1 MKKINLFLT
10 ILAAAAGFTN
20 CSKAELVEN
29 KETEKGGSVVYATT
43 DAATKTT
50 LANDY
55 KVLWSTDDQIKF
67 VKDGATTTTYTYT
80 LSSGAGTTSG
90 TFTYDQTPVDGTYTV
105 WYPAAF
111 DEPYWHIQNYVNAT
125 DDISGAPMKATAT
138 VSGGIV
144 SDISF
149 KNEGGILRYTVKGNK
164 TIKNIKVKSASRE
177 LDVTLDCGDG
187 AALTEEGT
195 VFNIVVKP
203 GTYSDDT
210 LTFSATDNTVA
221 TKTASTFTVTKNK
234 VSLATFEAADLLF
247 LPAGAL
253 PGVFT
258 VGTGADGD
266 EGTDDDVK
274 VRFSQGN
281 LKYDDE
287 TKWKFYD
294 HQYDYLTDYDTS
306 PVSLFPWGYNANN
319 EHISLGAMSPVTY
332 HPNNEGELVYYNK
345 GDKLVYDKASSK
357 SPGGGDDWGVAYC
370 ESNNITVGI
379 WRMLSKE
386 EWVYLINVGGDK
398 NVIRQGKYKND
409 VKVCGKKG
417 CLVLAP
423 DGWDISSNPLQDEY
437 STTSSPMTWEQAE
450 AAGLVC
456 LPAAGYYES
465 PPVSSDGSDGY
476 YWSSSADSSGSYY
489 VYFNSAALNPGR
501 GDLES
506 TDWSARDQNY
516 SVRLVTEVK

>member
-67 VKDGATTTTYTYT
+67 VKDGASTTTYTYT

-90 TFTYDQTPVDGTYTV
+90 TFTCAQTPEDGTYTV

-111 DEPYWHIQNYVNAT
+111 NEQYWYIQKYVSAT
-125 DDISGAPMKATAT
+125 DISGAPMKATAT
-138 VSGGIV
+138 VNDGIV

-164 TIKNIKVKSASRE
+164 TIKSIKVKSASSSYP
-177 LDVTLDCGDG
+177 DVTLNCEGG
-187 AALTEEGT
+187 VPLTEEGT

-203 GTYSDDT
+203 GTYSDVT
-210 LTFSATDNTVA
+210 LTFSATDFTLATKKASSFVVKKNTV
-221 TKTASTFTVTKNK
+221 
-234 VSLATFEAADLLF
+234 SLVTFEAADLLF

-253 PGVFT
+253 KGVFSVSET
-258 VGTGADGD
+258 K
-266 EGTDDDVK
+266 K

-281 LKYDDE
+281 LTYNQTAE
-287 TKWKFYD
+287 EPKWKFYD

-319 EHISLGAMSPVTY
+319 EHISLGAMSPVTD
-332 HPNNEGELVYYNK
+332 HTTE
-345 GDKLVYDKASSK
+345 GDKLLVYDKASSK

-398 NVIRQGKYKND
+398 NVIRQGKYKNG
-409 VKVCGKKG
+409 VTVCGKKG

-423 DGWDISSNPLQDEY
+423 DGWDISSNPLQSEY

-456 LPAAGYYES
+456 LPAAGYYEGTQ
-465 PPVSSDGSDGY
+465 VSGDGSNGY

-489 VYFNSAALNPGR
+489 LYINSADLNPGR
-501 GDLES
+501 GDLQS
-506 TDWSARDQNY
+506 TDWSARSQNY